1 MQLRRLSPSH
11 FVLQGGVKM
20 TEQEAIGLLFKLYP
34 AKDDKELREAFDLA
48 INALR
53 TVSDIQGK
61 NGRLTHQV

>member
-1 MQLRRLSPSH
+1 
-11 FVLQGGVKM
+11 M